1 MAIMGIGNN
10 IGTTSVNL
18 AVGEEI
24 LLEIPNDYK
33 SGKGWF
39 AKGGATGTIKWLGDD
54 RDLLRGFMAENTNIG
69 SLRINPNKSSASVLY
84 LQKLS
89 GENRIYFFAETG
101 ESAVCN
107 VTQIPVHDH
116 SSIMQGGPAYATYHT
131 NPEEQKKQE
140 Q

>member
-1 MAIMGIGNN
+1 MLVGIGN

-24 LLEIPNDYK
+24 LLEIPSDYK

-39 AKGGATGTIKWLGDD
+39 ARGGENGEIKWLGRD
-54 RDLLRGFMAENTNIG
+54 RDLLRGFMVENENVGEI
-69 SLRINPNKSSASVLY
+69 RANPNKSAASVLY
-84 LQKLS
+84 KQKLS
-89 GENRIYFFAETG
+89 GENRIYFFAATG

-116 SSIMQGGPAYATYHT
+116 SSIMQGGPAYATYYT
-131 NPEEQKKQE
+131 NVEEQTQE

>member
-1 MAIMGIGNN
+1 MAIMGIGKN
-10 IGTTSVNL
+10 IGSTSVNL
-18 AVGEEI
+18 AVGEKI

-33 SGKGWF
+33 TGKGWF
-39 AKGGATGTIKWLGDD
+39 AKGGAESKIKWLGEDK
-54 RDLLRGFMAENTNIG
+54 DLIRGFMVENSNIG
-69 SLRINPNKSSASVLY
+69 EITPNKKKNSASVIY

-116 SSIMQGGPAYATYHT
+116 SSIMQGGPAYATFYT
-131 NPEEQKKQE
+131 NTEEQKKQE
-140 Q
+140 E